1 MATHRVSAVLCSRSP
16 APTRGGRQR
25 RWTFS
30 YEDLA
35 ALLGVSKRTVRLMVK
50 GTARR
55 PAKLDPRELEAVC
68 FAWARR
74 QGWAKPPAR
83 EPEEEAA

>member
-1 MATHRVSAVLCSRSP
+1 MPSARVYAVLCSRSP
-16 APTRGGRQR
+16 APRKGSGRPR

-30 YEDLA
+30 YEDIA

-50 GTARR
+50 GAPGR
-55 PAKLDPRELEAVC
+55 PPKLDPSSLEALC

-74 QGWAKPPAR
+74 QGWAR
-83 EPEEEAA
+83 AA